1 LMAKRTRPKEGR
13 VMSKRIGPRFGR
25 ELFAAGLDQ
34 LVASWSVGGLDTD
47 IQYMDGDALTP
58 EQKAAIQRV
67 IDAHDPDAPDMRTR
81 AIADILESLTLAE
94 VNTLNGL
101 AAFRKNLW
109 VLLARGDQ
117 SLDEDSAKVTALCQ
131 ALGITPKSLF
141 DR

>member
-1 LMAKRTRPKEGR
+1 VSR
-13 VMSKRIGPRFGR
+13 VVKLRRNREMSKRIGPRFAR
-25 ELFAAGLDQ
+25 ELIAAGLMP
-34 LVASWSVGGLDTD
+34 LIASWSVGGMDSD
-47 IQYMDGDALTP
+47 IQYIDGDALTP
-58 EQKAAIQRV
+58 EQKAAIQQV

-117 SLDEDSAKVTALCQ
+117 SLDEDSAKVAALCQ

>member
-1 LMAKRTRPKEGR
+1 
-13 VMSKRIGPRFGR
+13 
-25 ELFAAGLDQ
+25 
-34 LVASWSVGGLDTD
+34 
-47 IQYMDGDALTP
+47 
-58 EQKAAIQRV
+58 
-67 IDAHDPDAPDMRTR
+67 MRTR

-117 SLDEDSAKVTALCQ
+117 SLDEDSAKVAALCQ